1 MGLSLILASN
11 SPRRR
16 DLLQNAGFR
25 FVTVVPRTRERS
37 DGHLTLKELTAWNA
51 IRKGLEV
58 ARAQPEAVV
67 LAADTLVGMDGVVIG
82 KPVDESDAARILRK
96 LSGREHD
103 VCSSVFIAHLA
114 TSRVVAWAE
123 LSIVRF
129 KKLSEDEIRKYLTTI
144 NAMDKAGAYAAQG
157 AGGAIIERI
166 TGSYSNVVGLPMER
180 TIAALA
186 DFGIVPELA

>member
-1 MGLSLILASN
+1 
-11 SPRRR
+11 
-16 DLLQNAGFR
+16 
-25 FVTVVPRTRERS
+25 
-37 DGHLTLKELTAWNA
+37 LTLKELTAWNA

-186 DFGIVPELA
+186 DFGIIPELA